1 MSTAYPIAVRRHEE
15 ADLGF
20 IIDAWLRSYHDG
32 SSGVRR
38 VLYKRYKP
46 VQRTVIADVLAS
58 GAAVVACDPDDG
70 VLWGFAAAHLD
81 DGEAVLDYVY
91 TTHLRRRAGIA
102 RELVTKVGD
111 ALGVPVTCYSHHTV
125 NGEAMLGR
133 RLGLRFNPFSLV
145 RFLRHAHHSA
155 LRSDGHPDS
164 SRASGADPHDAR

>member
-1 MSTAYPIAVRRHEE
+1 MTAYPVSVRRHEE

-20 IIDAWLRSYHDG
+20 IIDAWIRSYHEG

-38 VLYKRYKP
+38 VLYRRYKP
-46 VQRTVIADVLAS
+46 IQRTVIADVLEH

-91 TTHLRRRAGIA
+91 TTQLRRRVGIA
-102 RELVTKVGD
+102 RELVTKAGD

-145 RFLRHAHHSA
+145 RFLHHAHHA
-155 LRSDGHPDS
+155 TLRPVGNPTPSQA
-164 SRASGADPHDAR
+164 SRTDPHDAR